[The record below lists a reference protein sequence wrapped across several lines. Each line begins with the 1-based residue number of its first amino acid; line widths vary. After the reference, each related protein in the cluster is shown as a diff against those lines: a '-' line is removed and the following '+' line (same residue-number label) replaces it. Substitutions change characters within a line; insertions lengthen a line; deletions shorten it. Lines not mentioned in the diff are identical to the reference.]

1 MVCKNVIKGRL
12 GVKQYSNSCDLCFHF
27 VFFFFLYMYQ
37 RYIATSLLLDLVN
50 CPFFVFLVCF
60 DFFREESEAAGI
72 GLSEAETSSRMA
84 ASEAVSQKR

>member
-1 MVCKNVIKGRL
+1 
-12 GVKQYSNSCDLCFHF
+12 
-27 VFFFFLYMYQ
+27 MYQ

-50 CPFFVFLVCF
+50 CPFFVFLVVCF

-72 GLSEAETSSRMA
+72 GLSEAETSSSRVA

>member
-1 MVCKNVIKGRL
+1 
-12 GVKQYSNSCDLCFHF
+12 
-27 VFFFFLYMYQ
+27 MYQ

-72 GLSEAETSSRMA
+72 GLSEAETSSRSRVA
-84 ASEAVSQKR
+84 ASEAESEAVSQKR